1 MARFTD
7 EERIELTNKL
17 ADYIIETKASTR
29 KAAQVFGISNATVS
43 TWINE
48 VLIKINR
55 AKYRAVSEILLSN
68 TPKTVEDE
76 AIKNRVLKVANLVL
90 AGFEVQEIAKAFGKD
105 VTVNVINE
113 DLQTRL
119 PRISEELYEQV
130 NAIKKAH
137 SKANLWQGSN
147 IYKGQVR
154 DEVGRFTR

>member
-1 MARFTD
+1 MARFTE
-7 EERIELTNKL
+7 EERIELTKKL

-29 KAAQVFGISNATVS
+29 KTAQVFGISNATVS

-48 VLIKINR
+48 VLIEVDY
-55 AKYRAVSEILLSN
+55 AKYQEVSKVLLAN

-76 AIKNRVLKVANLVL
+76 AIKNRVLKAANLVL
-90 AGFEVQEIAKAFGKD
+90 AGFEVQEIAKAFGDD
-105 VTVNVINE
+105 VTINIINE

-119 PRISEELYEQV
+119 PRISKELYEQV

-147 IYKGQVR
+147 IYKGQMR
-154 DEVGRFTR
+154 DEHGRFTK